1 MFFNRNGKLPQTTA
15 PLTPVAPTRSTRPD
29 AASDARWQLAARRA
43 VALGMAVQLAVP
55 VAALTAWAR
64 PARAA
69 SPTGGTS
76 GPSAGGMPVG
86 PTAEATDGSDAALRQ
101 LFGAAA
107 DGSPAVPSLSPAATG
122 PAAQAFALAID
133 QLRAGAYEQ
142 AVTTLA
148 TPSTAALGDGDA
160 ARYDD
165 AVTKAGRAKRQQQK
179 ARADLLVAQQAA
191 AAGQAAAAAA
201 HYRAAG
207 SNVFADADTRRQAG
221 EGALRLLSDGG
232 TAALATPIHAD
243 AAGDTVPANA
253 VVMAT
258 ELQDAPGA
266 GPATVPTNLVPATP
280 PSANPPPAMTP
291 APAATP
297 PVSGSPSLTPAATP
311 PAPEP
316 QPVVPAPAPTVMT
329 PPPATAP
336 VAVTPP
342 PAPMPAP
349 VMPAPVMPAPAP
361 APVVAQPDEQSAA
374 QNALNGAA
382 NYQKIKL
389 QLQQYQAKKLVDK
402 ARGEYAANQK
412 HDALTDYTEA
422 ARLDPE
428 NQQAASGRDE
438 TAAELGLGQTA
449 PLKGTQN
456 EVELRIQ
463 HIRYEFNSDLQR
475 ADENVAAGKFG
486 DAQRNLDDARVARN
500 EDPTLFTTPQLN
512 QFDSQISN
520 AEVALQTAKA
530 AKTEADIRGSTDATL
545 RQQAKLQEQF
555 DQDKRRTVE
564 SLIQSARQYQEE
576 GQYRQALAAIDQ
588 IERVDP
594 TNQYAL
600 GTRQLVLDKA
610 TGQEQREYQERFD
623 REFEKVLNAADE
635 GRIPYSDIVRYSDDW
650 PTLSEQRDQEV
661 KADRGEGDQDSA
673 LQAQLDRHLPEVRFN
688 ANALTDVIDFLRDV
702 SGANIYVDWK
712 TLEAAGIARDAPVTA
727 RLRDIKFSKALELIF
742 KSVEGEDDEHKLG
755 YTVDE
760 GVITISTRKELNK
773 NTVTRRYDIND
784 LLFVPPDYNDA
795 PKLDLSSAGQGQSA
809 GGGGG
814 GGTTSNNLFT
824 GGQNSQTDNQNNNR
838 EQRIDEIKQYIQQN
852 VDPNSWKDSGGD
864 VGSVSSSPLR
874 AILLITQTPENQHKI
889 VSVLDSLRASQALQ
903 VSIETRFLTVQRNF
917 LEDIGVNASMT
928 FNPLTNPANPRS
940 GYNSS
945 RFSPIAITQSAVT
958 NNTTFTD
965 ANGNVTNSAQGSRT
979 LDWASSVGNADV
991 PGSIPSDPADYPNP
1005 IVIQGSYIDNLTV
1018 SFLIRAVEANQ
1029 QSTQL
1034 TAPRLTLF
1042 SGQRSVLIVETQQA
1056 YVSDVTP
1063 VVAPGA
1069 ALFNPTV
1076 STTVAEGVV
1085 LSVQATVSPDRKYVF
1100 LDIQPQL
1107 ARLLA
1112 LTSFTISAVVT
1123 PVATVL
1129 GTTGA
1134 PQTITGTLQLP
1145 TLAVTQVRTSV
1156 SVPDG
1161 ATLLLGGQTLAGDTT
1176 REQGVPVLSK
1186 IPFIKRLF
1194 TNRAEAQDEQIL
1206 LILVKPTILIQR
1218 EQEQKQFPQLSSKLT
1233 GTGT

>member
-1 MFFNRNGKLPQTTA
+1 VFFNRNGKLPLTTA
-15 PLTPVAPTRSTRPD
+15 PLTPADAPPRPTRSD
-29 AASDARWQLAARRA
+29 AAADARWQVAGRRA

-55 VAALTAWAR
+55 VAALTAWVR

-69 SPTGGTS
+69 APVGGNTGGTTDAPGRSS
-76 GPSAGGMPVG
+76 GASFDPVG
-86 PTAEATDGSDAALRQ
+86 GSDAALRQ
-101 LFGAAA
+101 LFGTAG
-107 DGSPAVPSLSPAATG
+107 DGTPAVPALSAAASG
-122 PAAQAFALAID
+122 AGAAGFARAID
-133 QLRAGAYEQ
+133 QLRAGEYEG
-142 AVTTLA
+142 AVATLTEAREADFGDADGARVDDTLA
-148 TPSTAALGDGDA
+148 KSL
-160 ARYDD
+160 
-165 AVTKAGRAKRQQQK
+165 RASRQQQK

-191 AAGQAAAAAA
+191 AAGRPVEAAV
-201 HYRAAG
+201 HYRSAAT
-207 SNVFADADTRRQAG
+207 NLFADADTRRQAG
-221 EGALRLLSDGG
+221 EGALRLLGDGG
-232 TAALATPIHAD
+232 TTLATPIQADVVPSNAVALAADMQQVPAAPTTAPTDPAPASSMPATAPAD
-243 AAGDTVPANA
+243 AAPV
-253 VVMAT
+253 
-258 ELQDAPGA
+258 A
-266 GPATVPTNLVPATP
+266 GV
-280 PSANPPPAMTP
+280 PSAAT
-291 APAATP
+291 APA
-297 PVSGSPSLTPAATP
+297 P
-311 PAPEP
+311 PAPEA
-316 QPVVPAPAPTVMT
+316 QPVAPAV
-329 PPPATAP
+329 P
-336 VAVTPP
+336 VAAT
-342 PAPMPAP
+342 
-349 VMPAPVMPAPAP
+349 PAPAP
-361 APVVAQPDEQSAA
+361 AVVAAPPAVPMAAPADEQSAA
-374 QNALNGAA
+374 QAALSGAA

-412 HDALTDYTEA
+412 HDALADYSEA
-422 ARLDPE
+422 ARLDPD

-449 PLKGTQN
+449 TIVKSQD
-456 EVELRIQ
+456 EVTVRIEN
-463 HIRYEFNSDLQR
+463 IRYQFNSDIQR
-475 ADENVAAGKFG
+475 ADENIAAGKFA
-486 DAQRNLDDARVARN
+486 DAQQDIDKARVARN
-500 EDPTLFTTPQLN
+500 QDPTLFTTPQLN
-512 QFDSQISN
+512 EFDTTISN
-520 AEVALQTAKA
+520 TEVSLKTAQDVHSKDEA
-530 AKTEADIRGSTDATL
+530 DRANAKTGDAEAA
-545 RQQAKLQEQF
+545 RQAAYER
-555 DQDKRRTVE
+555 DKQRTVE
-564 SLIQSARQYQEE
+564 SLIQSARQYQEQ

-594 TNQYAL
+594 SNQYAL

-610 TGQEQREYQERFD
+610 TAQEQREYQERFD

-635 GRIPYSDIVRYSDDW
+635 KRIPYSDIVHYSDDW

-661 KADRGEGDQDSA
+661 KADRGEGDEDQA

-688 ANALTDVIDFLRDV
+688 ANALSDVIDFLRDV

-712 TLEAAGIARDAPVTA
+712 ALEAASIARDAPVTA
-727 RLRDIKFSKALELIF
+727 KLRDIKFSKALELIF
-742 KSVEGEDDEHKLG
+742 KSVEGDDDDHKLG

-784 LLFVPPDYNDA
+784 LLFVAPDYNNA
-795 PKLDLSSAGQGQSA
+795 PSLDISSAGQGQSA

-814 GGTTSNNLFT
+814 GGSSSQNLFS
-824 GGQNSQTDNQNNNR
+824 GGTNTQDTANNNNR

-940 GYNSS
+940 GYNTSQ
-945 RFSPIAITQSAVT
+945 FSPISITQSQVT

-965 ANGNVTNSAQGSRT
+965 ANGNVVANSASGSRT
-979 LDWASSVGNADV
+979 LDWASSVGNSSV

-1029 QSTQL
+1029 QSTTL

-1076 STTVAEGVV
+1076 STTVATGVV

-1100 LDIQPQL
+1100 LDLQPQL
-1107 ARLLA
+1107 ARLRA
-1112 LTSFTISAVVT
+1112 LTSFTISAVIT
-1123 PVATVL
+1123 PV
-1129 GTTGA
+1129 TTTTAGVANTA
-1134 PQTITGTLQLP
+1134 PEVVSGTLQLP
-1145 TLAVTQVRTSV
+1145 TIDVTQVRTSV

-1161 ATLLLGGQTLAGDTT
+1161 ATLLLGGETLAGDTT